1 MQEALHV
8 SKKGITVRFTGAL
21 DKKSASDPQNWA
33 IEQYNYLWSSAYGSD
48 TYKVS
53 KPEEKGTDQ
62 VAIESVKVA
71 EDGKSV
77 FLEVAGLKPVM
88 QMRIKMNVKAVDGSR
103 VPDDVANTINVV
115 PDKEGEDYRS
125 FAPTK

>member
-1 MQEALHV
+1 M
-8 SKKGITVRFTGAL
+8 
-21 DKKSASDPQNWA
+21 
-33 IEQYNYLWSSAYGSD
+33 
-48 TYKVS
+48 S

-62 VAIESVKVA
+62 VAIESVKLA

-115 PDKEGEDYRS
+115 PEKEGEDYRS
-125 FAPTK
+125 FAK